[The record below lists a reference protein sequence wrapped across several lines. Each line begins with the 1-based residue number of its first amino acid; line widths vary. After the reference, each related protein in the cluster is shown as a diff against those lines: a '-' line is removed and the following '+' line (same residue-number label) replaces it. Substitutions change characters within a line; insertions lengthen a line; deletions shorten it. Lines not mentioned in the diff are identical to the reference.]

1 MVARL
6 KNFLMVIF
14 VAAQLGSGVY
24 AIDEIKPEQQPL
36 VAKISFEEV
45 LSKAKEHSH
54 DLKIANFDTLIAKTG
69 IMNARSDYFP
79 KMYFNVGTEY
89 TKNFKDYKQSVV
101 TSVGDAFINPY
112 TRYQSVLGITIQ
124 YNLFDFGV
132 RRGRYDLAKEEVTN
146 SELKEIKA
154 MQELHLNIVDNY
166 SKILMTKKQIE
177 LYKKINK
184 YDTENLELTERLF
197 KAKQIAKTDLN
208 DRKVK
213 VSQSQ
218 NHIHE
223 LTQIL
228 EETLMWLGF
237 YTGEEYDTENI
248 SVKDFPVPDVDL
260 TASGDY
266 TKSVLWKYWES
277 EIKKKQL
284 ELKIT
289 KRTNLP
295 KVQAYGRWYMYGSDY
310 SSYPDAWKDFS
321 PSNLSV
327 GASASMPIFDGL
339 QNYSDI
345 KKATLELQQ
354 TIVKR
359 DKDIAEWMT
368 RLSTLKSNYFWL
380 GNQIAQ
386 NEEIDKELKDKNVSK
401 KRLLDKKLISV
412 IEANDAKIELLES
425 DIESV
430 KNTTTQ
436 IGILNGIKALTEY

>member
-1 MVARL
+1 MIARFKILLLAIIVAT
-6 KNFLMVIF
+6 
-14 VAAQLGSGVY
+14 QLYSGVFG
-24 AIDEIKPEQQPL
+24 IDEIKPEEPL
-36 VAKISFEEV
+36 VAKISFDGV
-45 LSKAKEHSH
+45 LNKAKEHSH

-79 KMYFNVGTEY
+79 KLYFNIGTEY
-89 TKNFKDYKQSVV
+89 TKNYKDYKQSIV

-112 TRYQSVLGITIQ
+112 TRYQSVLGITLQ
-124 YNLFDFGV
+124 YNVFDFGV
-132 RRGRYDLAKEEVTN
+132 RRGRLDLAKEDVNN

-166 SKILMTKKQIE
+166 SKILMTKKQMD
-177 LYKKINK
+177 LYKQINALDK
-184 YDTENLELTERLF
+184 ENLELTERLF
-197 KAKQIAKTDLN
+197 KAKQISKTDLN

-218 NHIHE
+218 NHIHD
-223 LTQIL
+223 LSQIL

-237 YTGEEYDTENI
+237 YTGENYDAKNLSI
-248 SVKDFPVPDVDL
+248 KDFPNPDVDL
-260 TASGDY
+260 TTSGDY
-266 TKSVLWKYWES
+266 TKTVTWKYWES

-310 SSYPDAWKDFS
+310 SSYPDAWGDFS

-327 GASASMPIFDGL
+327 GASATMPIFDGL

-345 KKATLELQQ
+345 KKVTLELQQ
-354 TIVKR
+354 TVVKR

-380 GNQIAQ
+380 SNQIAQ
-386 NEEIDKELKDKNVSK
+386 NNEIEKELKDKNSSK
-401 KRLLDKKLISV
+401 TRLLDKKLISK
-412 IEANDAKIELLES
+412 IESNDAKIELLES
-425 DIESV
+425 NIEKV
-430 KNTTTQ
+430 KNTTTAV
-436 IGILNGIKALTEY
+436 GILNGINALIKY

>member
-1 MVARL
+1 M
-6 KNFLMVIF
+6 
-14 VAAQLGSGVY
+14 
-24 AIDEIKPEQQPL
+24 
-36 VAKISFEEV
+36 
-45 LSKAKEHSH
+45 
-54 DLKIANFDTLIAKTG
+54 
-69 IMNARSDYFP
+69 
-79 KMYFNVGTEY
+79 
-89 TKNFKDYKQSVV
+89 
-101 TSVGDAFINPY
+101 
-112 TRYQSVLGITIQ
+112 
-124 YNLFDFGV
+124 
-132 RRGRYDLAKEEVTN
+132 
-146 SELKEIKA
+146 
-154 MQELHLNIVDNY
+154 
-166 SKILMTKKQIE
+166 
-177 LYKKINK
+177 
-184 YDTENLELTERLF
+184 DTENLELTERLF

-213 VSQSQ
+213 VSVSQ
-218 NHIHE
+218 NHINE

-228 EETLMWLGF
+228 DETLMWLGF
-237 YTGEEYDTENI
+237 YTGEVYDTENI

-345 KKATLELQQ
+345 KKVTLELQQ